1 MERRLLVVFA
11 LTFLVIM
18 LFQPLMKKYG
28 PQPPAPAK
36 TAGSGGQAGGA
47 AQSAES
53 GTGQSAVTTQASSPQ
68 ASSAQTSLTQRSMK
82 QASLTQTLAPVVANS
97 ETETVIENDLYRI
110 VLTNRGGR
118 VKSWVLKKYTDDKGG
133 PLELV
138 NAAAAGLYGYPL
150 TLWTYDAGLRNKLNS
165 ALYVM
170 ATPTLPQSARKDGAP
185 ATSPTPVA
193 PPEIKFAYSD
203 GDVSVEKSFT
213 FDRNSYVVGVK
224 TAVNVKGAQ
233 VTAFPMWPAGF
244 GGDTTGAQYATAQIV
259 YQYDN
264 KVERLAIKKISG
276 GGTLA
281 GPFHW
286 AGVSD
291 QYFAAVFLPE
301 DPQNAAMVTLHNA
314 LEIPHNASDAS
325 NKQMDKVDVLGAA
338 VGSVKGATEARLYVG
353 PKALADLESVAVPG
367 ITGTD
372 PDLRAIIDFGWLG
385 IIARPL
391 FLWLKWMYNHI
402 VGNWG
407 WAILLQT
414 LVINVALLPL
424 RLSQMKSMLKMQRV
438 APQIKSIQEKY
449 KKYSLRDPKKAE
461 MNEEISALY
470 KKEGVNPAG
479 GCLPLLIQMPFLFAY
494 YRMLNVA
501 MDLRHAPW
509 MWVHDLSAPDP
520 WHILPVAIIV
530 TMLIM
535 QRMTPQA
542 GMDPAQQK
550 MMNVMMPGMLG
561 LMSWNL
567 PAGLGLYWSAGQL
580 IGIVQQSVM
589 NRTSL
594 GREMRE
600 MMEKRARKKEK

>member
-1 MERRLLVVFA
+1 LAEFNNPQQEPGMERKLLVVFA

-18 LFQPLMKKYG
+18 LFQPLLKKYG
-28 PQPPAPAK
+28 PQPPAAKPESSQAAPVQNQAQVPAQTPTPSPTHAAK
-36 TAGSGGQAGGA
+36 ASGGKRAAATERGKAAPLQA
-47 AQSAES
+47 
-53 GTGQSAVTTQASSPQ
+53 
-68 ASSAQTSLTQRSMK
+68 TSE
-82 QASLTQTLAPVVANS
+82 A
-97 ETETVIENDLYRI
+97 ETVIENDVYRI
-110 VLTNRGGR
+110 VFTNRGAR
-118 VKSWVLKKYTDDKGG
+118 VKSWILKKYTDDKGG
-133 PLELV
+133 QLELV
-138 NAAAAGLYGYPL
+138 NSVAAEKYGYPL
-150 TLWTYDAGLRNKLNS
+150 TLWAYDTGLRDKVNS
-165 ALYVM
+165 ALYV
-170 ATPTLPQSARKDGAP
+170 ASRSSQLPVPSSQKSDSSSTLPS
-185 ATSPTPVA
+185 SPQ
-193 PPEIKFAYSD
+193 EIKFVYSD
-203 GDVSVEKSFT
+203 SDVSVEKSFT
-213 FDRNSYVVGVK
+213 FDRLSYVVGVR
-224 TAVNVKGAQ
+224 TSIEVKGEQ
-233 VTAFPMWPAGF
+233 VAAFPMWPAGF
-244 GGDTTGAQYATAQIV
+244 GADMTGPQYATGQII

-276 GGTLA
+276 GGTLG

-286 AGVSD
+286 AGISD
-291 QYFAAVFLPE
+291 QYFAAVFVPA
-301 DPQNAAMVTLHNA
+301 DPQNAALVTLRNA
-314 LEIPHNASDAS
+314 IEIPHGGSYT
-325 NKQMDKVDVLGAA
+325 KQMDKIDVLGAA
-338 VGSVKGATEARLYVG
+338 VGSVRGATEARIYVG
-353 PKALADLESVAVPG
+353 PKALADLESVSVPG
-367 ITGTD
+367 ITGAE
-372 PDLRAIIDFGWLG
+372 PDLRKVIDFGWLG
-385 IIARPL
+385 YIALPL
-391 FLWLKWMYNHI
+391 FLWLKWMYSHI
-402 VGNWG
+402 VANWG

-424 RLSQMKSMLKMQRV
+424 RLTQMKSMLKMQRV
-438 APQIKSIQEKY
+438 APQIKQIQEKY
-449 KKYSLRDPKKAE
+449 KKYSLRDPEKAK

-509 MWVHDLSAPDP
+509 LWIKDLAAPDP

-530 TMLIM
+530 TMLVM

-550 MMNVMMPGMLG
+550 MMNIMMPGMLG

-600 MMEKRARKKEK
+600 MMAKRARKKEK

>member
-18 LFQPLMKKYG
+18 LFQPLLKKYG
-28 PQPPAPAK
+28 PQPPAKQESA
-36 TAGSGGQAGGA
+36 AGPRSAGQPGA
-47 AQSAES
+47 AVPTSVPES
-53 GTGQSAVTTQASSPQ
+53 D
-68 ASSAQTSLTQRSMK
+68 
-82 QASLTQTLAPVVANS
+82 ASLRLAGRTNASVPTQVSAPLVATS
-97 ETETVIENDLYRI
+97 ESETVIENDVYRI
-110 VLTNRGGR
+110 VFTNRGGR
-118 VKSWVLKKYTDDKGG
+118 VKSWVLKKYTDDKGA

-138 NAAAAGLYGYPL
+138 NTAAAEKYGYPL
-150 TLWTYDAGLRNKLNS
+150 MLWTYDETLRNKLNS
-165 ALYVM
+165 ALYVANSSG
-170 ATPTLPQSARKDGAP
+170 ATAP
-185 ATSPTPVA
+185 A
-193 PPEIKFAYSD
+193 EITFAYDD
-203 GDVSVEKSFT
+203 GDVSVQKSYKL
-213 FDRNSYVVGVK
+213 DRDSYVVGVR
-224 TAVNVKGAQ
+224 TSVAVKGAQ

-244 GGDTTGAQYATAQIV
+244 GGDTTGPQYATGQIV
-259 YQYDN
+259 YQYDS
-264 KVERLAIKKISG
+264 KVERLAIKKIG
-276 GGTLA
+276 GGATLP

-291 QYFAAVFLPE
+291 QYFAAVFLPQ
-301 DPQNAAMVTLHNA
+301 DPQNAAMVTLHNV
-314 LEIPHNASDAS
+314 LEIPHGGSDT
-325 NKQMDKVDVLGAA
+325 KQMDKVDVLGAA
-338 VGSVKGATEARLYVG
+338 VGSLKGPTDVRLYVG
-353 PKALADLESVAVPG
+353 PKALSDLESVAVPG
-367 ITGTD
+367 ITGAE

-402 VGNWG
+402 VPNWG

-414 LVINVALLPL
+414 LVINLALLPL

-479 GCLPLLIQMPFLFAY
+479 GCLPLVIQMPFLFAY

-509 MWVHDLSAPDP
+509 MWIHDLSAPDP

-550 MMNVMMPGMLG
+550 MMNIMMPGMLG

-589 NRTSL
+589 NRTAL